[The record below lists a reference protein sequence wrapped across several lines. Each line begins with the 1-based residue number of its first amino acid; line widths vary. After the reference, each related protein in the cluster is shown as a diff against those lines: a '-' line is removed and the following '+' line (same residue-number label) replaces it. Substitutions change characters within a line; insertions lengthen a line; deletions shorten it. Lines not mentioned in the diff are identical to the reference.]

1 MSAVINGTNGITFP
15 TWTTGTRPAS
25 PAQGQAGYNTTI
37 GAMETYT
44 GSTWSTSDLPAVGA
58 SGNVLTSNGTSWA
71 SATPPSTTG
80 GATETTT
87 GSNITLTSSSN
98 RVQSITPTA
107 DITVTLPDAT
117 TLSKGTPTFT
127 ITNVSSVYNVYIA
140 TSDSA
145 IIKIVTPGTAI
156 VLSLIGNSTSA
167 GTWQINYLPILATI
181 GSTTQFDSNSVNN
194 AWDYSNGYNTQYLHN
209 IALSSTSVVTIY
221 ARSTGIY
228 AVAATISG
236 ATITY
241 GSPTLISSYVG
252 NFGAVGLSSSNIIVW
267 SAQSGVNP
275 KAYGLT
281 VSGTSITVSTASA
294 SIGSYGSYLVS
305 ISRLND
311 TDALVGYYADSGS
324 STYGFRVVTHAGA
337 SAPTLGTVSSTIAA
351 ANVYTTFVPVTSIPL
366 TSTTTLIAYCGPSS
380 GGYYLTARV
389 VTTSGSSAPTLGTAL
404 TTTVVAGAATTN
416 GAAVVPYSSTEV
428 ALILYGTSPI
438 VSFTISGT
446 TVTQQASVVTT
457 ATSLPVLSWGT
468 STTTLA
474 NDYGSLYKYTYTPVS
489 GTFVRSSASVSPP
502 SSYNYQRGGNCVALD
517 STKYY
522 MTSYKDTTNA
532 GYGQVITLL

>member
-1 MSAVINGTNGITFP
+1 MANVINAI
-15 TWTTGTRPAS
+15 TTGTGGLS
-25 PAQGQAGYNTTI
+25 TT
-37 GAMETYT
+37 A
-44 GSTWSTSDLPAVGA
+44 DA
-58 SGNVLTSNGTSWA
+58 SGNIDFKSNGTTVA
-71 SATPPSTTG
+71 SITSSGLNVVGSLTTNGSAINVSG

-127 ITNVSSVYNVYIA
+127 ITNVSSVYNVYVA

-145 IIKIVTPGTAI
+145 IVKIVTPGTAI

-181 GSTTQFDSNSVNN
+181 GSITQFDSNSVNN
-194 AWDYSNGYNTQYLHN
+194 AWDYSNGYNMQYLHN

-221 ARSTGIY
+221 ARSSGIY

-252 NFGAVGLSSSNIIVW
+252 AFGAVGLSSSNIIVW
-267 SAQSGVNP
+267 SVQSGVNP

-311 TDALVGYYADSGS
+311 TDALVGYYADSGTT
-324 STYGFRVVTHAGA
+324 TYGFRVVTHNGS

-404 TTTVVAGAATTN
+404 TTTVVAGASTTN

-489 GTFVRSSASVSPP
+489 GTFVRSSAYVSPP
-502 SSYNYQRGGNCVALD
+502 SSYNYYRGGNCVALD

-532 GYGQVITLL
+532 GYGQIVTLL